1 MAPVKKPVS
10 KTAVKKIVAA
20 PKAVTAA
27 ATKRPIAKAPAGRA
41 MKQPLA
47 SSKASVKKAAPV
59 RAAGARPKR
68 KPLPIFKAPQ
78 DFKPHFLL
86 VQIATERDGL
96 LASNISAVRYQGRF
110 DREADDKKKSN
121 MAAYDMPTLIGIQ
134 ARLAAVTYKAN
145 ADKKMPATPAE
156 RAASKGAMRLPAS
169 AIFQVLL
176 RVGKKAADQAL
187 TTRVVQV
194 FQAVENPKTGRKGLK
209 TLEKTD
215 IAYRALRKASRILP
229 AAFKAVQMPPKRGR
243 KVTDEE

>member
-1 MAPVKKPVS
+1 MATVKKPIA
-10 KTAVKKIVAA
+10 KTAVKKVVRAAPVAA
-20 PKAVTAA
+20 KKPIVKA
-27 ATKRPIAKAPAGRA
+27 APG
-41 MKQPLA
+41 KV
-47 SSKASVKKAAPV
+47 VKKAAPV